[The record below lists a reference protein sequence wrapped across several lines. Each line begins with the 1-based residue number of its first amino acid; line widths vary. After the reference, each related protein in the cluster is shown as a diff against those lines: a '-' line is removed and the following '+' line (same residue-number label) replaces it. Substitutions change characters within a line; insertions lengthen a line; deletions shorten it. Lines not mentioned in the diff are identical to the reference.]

1 MTRRSASVALAA
13 VLYTPRGN
21 RRVFREFADEMK
33 TRGWRVAGVTQQSVD
48 ASGASRA
55 GVDGVALDG
64 GETIA
69 LTRPSPDNPGC
80 SLVPDA
86 LARLIEVMRRAIDAA
101 PDLIVIEKFGEHEQ
115 RGAGLMPLILE
126 AVASGIPVV
135 VAVPAAAIDIWS
147 SYTGGL
153 GELLACDT
161 AALRRWWRA
170 RNVLEELARG
180 VGPEPARRVLI
191 GLNWTLVEGPHGC
204 GLAYSPA
211 RGSAGCRSLEVAGT
225 LHSRSLRD
233 LAGLASSWNPF
244 EASVGVAAINAHYNR
259 YDLRGAESNGLDV
272 LRGVPGNS
280 VCIGSF
286 PGIRER
292 FHDIRII
299 EMQPQQGEYPE
310 TATEA
315 VLSTADV
322 VVVTSSALVNG
333 SFPRI
338 LNACTRD
345 AQVALVG
352 PGAPIAPSLGYYGV
366 TTVAGLVIENVDAVA
381 ELIAQ
386 GGSVKAIKRYGRY
399 LTLQTAVP

>member
-180 VGPEPARRVLI
+180 VGPEPAARADRIELDP
-191 GLNWTLVEGPHGC
+191 G
-204 GLAYSPA
+204 
-211 RGSAGCRSLEVAGT
+211 RGSAWLWPGVQSGT
-225 LHSRSLRD
+225 
-233 LAGLASSWNPF
+233 W
-244 EASVGVAAINAHYNR
+244 
-259 YDLRGAESNGLDV
+259 
-272 LRGVPGNS
+272 
-280 VCIGSF
+280 
-286 PGIRER
+286 
-292 FHDIRII
+292 
-299 EMQPQQGEYPE
+299 
-310 TATEA
+310 
-315 VLSTADV
+315 
-322 VVVTSSALVNG
+322 
-333 SFPRI
+333 
-338 LNACTRD
+338 
-345 AQVALVG
+345 
-352 PGAPIAPSLGYYGV
+352 
-366 TTVAGLVIENVDAVA
+366 
-381 ELIAQ
+381 
-386 GGSVKAIKRYGRY
+386 
-399 LTLQTAVP
+399 

>member
-1 MTRRSASVALAA
+1 M
-13 VLYTPRGN
+13 
-21 RRVFREFADEMK
+21 
-33 TRGWRVAGVTQQSVD
+33 
-48 ASGASRA
+48 
-55 GVDGVALDG
+55 
-64 GETIA
+64 
-69 LTRPSPDNPGC
+69 
-80 SLVPDA
+80 
-86 LARLIEVMRRAIDAA
+86 
-101 PDLIVIEKFGEHEQ
+101 
-115 RGAGLMPLILE
+115 
-126 AVASGIPVV
+126 
-135 VAVPAAAIDIWS
+135 
-147 SYTGGL
+147 
-153 GELLACDT
+153 LACDT